1 MIRRPP
7 RSTLFPYTTL
17 FRSRDVPQ
25 PEPAA
30 NELLVRLHASSVNP
44 ADAAVAGGLLREVAE
59 YIFPVTLGR
68 DFGGVVEAVGAN
80 VSRFGVGD
88 AVFGYL
94 GLRPD
99 GTFVVRDGSWAEL
112 VVVSED
118 FGVGA
123 APHGVDL
130 ATAGASAVAG
140 LTAVA
145 ALDALA
151 PTAGD
156 TVLVIGA
163 AGGVGS
169 LFVQLAAAAGAT
181 VIAPGL
187 PEDVDYLRE
196 LGAAEVPA
204 RDAELPRGV
213 DAVLDLL
220 SFAPTSSELLHG
232 GGRLASPLGAAG
244 DGPGRTNLM
253 AIPSP
258 ENLARLAGLLERGEL
273 RVPIADTFPLTEAPA
288 ALAQLRDVHTQ
299 GKLGIAAE

>member
-1 MIRRPP
+1 MLAVLLEDFDRE
-7 RSTLFPYTTL
+7 LVV
-17 FRSRDVPQ
+17 RDVPQ

-30 NELLVRLHASSVNP
+30 NELLVRLRASSVNP
-44 ADAAVAGGLLREVAE
+44 ADAAVAGGLLRAMAE
-59 YIFPVTLGR
+59 YVFPVTLGR
-68 DFGGVVEAVGAN
+68 DFAGVVEAVGAN

-88 AVFGYL
+88 EVFGYL

-123 APHGVDL
+123 APHGVHL

-145 ALDALA
+145 ALDALE

-213 DAVLDLL
+213 DAVLDLV
-220 SFAPTSSELLHG
+220 SFAPTSSELLHA

-253 AIPSP
+253 AMPSP
-258 ENLARLAGLLERGEL
+258 ESLARLAGLLEAGEL
-273 RVPIADTFPLTEAPA
+273 RVPIAGTFPLAEAPA
-288 ALAQLRDVHTQ
+288 ALAQLRDGHTQ
-299 GKLGIAAE
+299 GKLGIAAD